1 MGVIDEDG
9 RPIRGSGALPWVGGS
24 GGVGDMS
31 GVSFSRNIMEQPPSQ
46 QKKGNFVADFNKMIE
61 DIKVNAAPPMETNEQ
76 AGPGEPRDQFVPVY
90 PPGTT
95 DESRAIYGGNGE
107 TPQQREERRAQAELD
122 IKAKRQAQAARMRA
136 AKKAKQ
142 EERRNGG
149 TGVLPKLAMSE
160 RAGQKA
166 EPVEV
171 RGHDEGH
178 GVSPNGM
185 PDLSRDRGAG
195 GAGVPEA
202 GAEGQVP
209 AENLQPQ
216 LKPIP
221 PVVQQQLREAV
232 IVASQPF
239 HIHPAAFRDMPLDQA
254 EHMLNELRAQVA
266 ALSQMIEERRQATV
280 PDREDTCT
288 WCGNVSQTGR
298 QFGRFPFELE
308 AGTGQWRAVS
318 TCRSSV
324 CLAKQNAFVEKI
336 QVQLRA
342 ERGA

>member
-9 RPIRGSGALPWVGGS
+9 RPIRGSGALPWAGGS

-31 GVSFSRNIMEQPPSQ
+31 GVSFSRNLLEQPPSQ

-61 DIKVNAAPPMETNEQ
+61 DIKVNGAPPVETTETT
-76 AGPGEPRDQFVPVY
+76 APVTPKFTPVY

-107 TPQQREERRAQAELD
+107 SPQQRAERRAQTEIE
-122 IKAKRQAQAARMRA
+122 IKAKRQAQAARMRE
-136 AKKAKQ
+136 AKKRKQ
-142 EERRNGG
+142 EERNGG
-149 TGVLPKLAMSE
+149 TGLLPKSTLSKRE
-160 RAGQKA
+160 GQEA

-178 GVSPNGM
+178 GVSPDGM
-185 PDLSRDRGAG
+185 PDLPRDRGTG

-202 GAEGQVP
+202 GAEGQVS
-209 AENLQPQ
+209 AQDLQPQ

-239 HIHPAAFRDMPLDQA
+239 HIHPSAFQNMPLDQA
-254 EHMLNELRAQVA
+254 EHMLNELRAQIA

-336 QVQLRA
+336 QAQLKT
-342 ERGA
+342 ERGM

>member
-9 RPIRGSGALPWVGGS
+9 RPIRGSGALPWGGGS

-31 GVSFSRNIMEQPPSQ
+31 GVTFSRNIMEKPPSQ
-46 QKKGNFVADFNKMIE
+46 VTKGNFVADFNKMIE
-61 DIKVNAAPPMETNEQ
+61 DIKVNGAAPVETTETT
-76 AGPGEPRDQFVPVY
+76 APVTPPKFTPVY

-107 TPQQREERRAQAELD
+107 TPQQRAERRAQTEIE
-122 IKAKRQAQAARMRA
+122 IKAKRQEQARRMRE
-136 AKKAKQ
+136 AKKKKQ
-142 EERRNGG
+142 EERNGG
-149 TGVLPKLAMSE
+149 TGLLPKPALPKRE
-160 RAGQKA
+160 GQEA
-166 EPVEV
+166 ESVEV

-178 GVSPNGM
+178 GVSPDGM
-185 PDLSRDRGAG
+185 SDVPRDRGPS
-195 GAGVPEA
+195 GAAVPEA
-202 GAEGQVP
+202 GAERQVP

-221 PVVQQQLREAV
+221 PAVQQQLREAV

-239 HIHPAAFRDMPLDQA
+239 HVHPSAFRDMPLDQA

-266 ALSQMIEERRQATV
+266 ALSQMVEERRQAQV

-308 AGTGQWRAVS
+308 AGSGQWRAVS

-336 QVQLRA
+336 QAELKA
-342 ERGA
+342 ERGG